1 MKSILISRYNNN
13 ERRLKSSSSQCS
25 PRLSLTM
32 YLYINIYY
40 NPNMKEDN
48 KQALWVQ
55 PDIHKKFKQ
64 HCDHNGLKMSYVVQT
79 LIEEHINAES

>member
-1 MKSILISRYNNN
+1 
-13 ERRLKSSSSQCS
+13 
-25 PRLSLTM
+25 
-32 YLYINIYY
+32 
-40 NPNMKEDN
+40 MKEDN